1 MSSLTG
7 DGMKEFFDAVD
18 DAKEEYLRYV
28 FLLHFSPEFSRFLFS
43 LSSFASVWM
52 SCCEVGG
59 LVGVDVR
66 FLVDP
71 SRAMLARDSH
81 WSGVM

>member
-28 FLLHFSPEFSRFLFS
+28 SGRALPFLRS
-43 LSSFASVWM
+43 L
-52 SCCEVGG
+52 G
-59 LVGVDVR
+59 L
-66 FLVDP
+66 LVLP
-71 SRAMLARDSH
+71 SIPFVILRSADGINRGISEAQIDF
-81 WSGVM
+81 